1 MGSAVDEVMTIL
13 DQYEISD
20 FEHEVIY
27 VDVDEVLKILDQY
40 EVSDLVHAVVYIDK
54 EGFRRYRAVEPPL
67 SREEMETLSRLKQA
81 IQNVG
86 GVRDGV
92 LRHARER
99 RVEYLE
105 ELVKRAVAEFKIKLD
120 ERTWGKMMYYLR
132 RDLLGYGVLDPLIR
146 DQYIEDVHV
155 DGPGHVYIWHS
166 RWESLRTDVV
176 LSLDDLDGYVQRL
189 SAVVGKSVSYA
200 EPILE
205 GMLPEGFRV
214 ELAAPPISPRGPS
227 FVIRKYFVVP
237 ITLVDM
243 VKMGT
248 ISADAVAYLW
258 LMLDYGRNIVIVGPT
273 GAGKTT
279 LLNALLYLIRPDAK
293 IFTIE
298 DTREINIVHEHWQA
312 LVTRPSRVEA
322 VRDVSAFDLLAVAMR
337 SRPDYVVVG
346 EVRGEEAY
354 VLFQAFGSGHSG
366 ATTIHAETIEEA
378 VRRLMARPMNVPPM
392 QVSLAHVFVRVLR
405 VKVGNSIVRRVVEIA
420 ENMGVARGNRPRLH
434 YIFRWNPEKDVLEHV
449 EEGRHLETIARTR
462 FVPLDFLK
470 AEYRRRRELIAAMV
484 ERGYS
489 TPHIVAK
496 VFTRYHRNPEAAL
509 EAVRTGKI

>member
-1 MGSAVDEVMTIL
+1 MGSAVDEVLKVL

-20 FEHEVIY
+20 
-27 VDVDEVLKILDQY
+27 
-40 EVSDLVHAVVYIDK
+40 LVRAVVYLDK

-67 SREEMETLSRLKQA
+67 SREEVETLARLKRA

-86 GVRDGV
+86 EVRDGV
-92 LRHARER
+92 LRLARER
-99 RVEYLE
+99 RAEYLE
-105 ELVKRAVAEFKIKLD
+105 ELAKRAVAEFKIKLD

-155 DGPGHVYIWHS
+155 DGPGPVYIWHS
-166 RWESLRTDVV
+166 RWESLKTDVV
-176 LSLDDLDGYVQRL
+176 LSPDDLDGYVQRF
-189 SAVVGKSVSYA
+189 SALVGKSISYA
-200 EPILE
+200 DPILE

-312 LVTRPSRVEA
+312 LVTRPSRAEA
-322 VRDVSAFDLLAVAMR
+322 VRDVSAFDLLAIAMR

-366 ATTIHAETIEEA
+366 ATTIHAETIEDA
-378 VRRLMARPMNVPPM
+378 VRRLLTRPMNVPPM
-392 QVSLAHVFVRVLR
+392 LVGLAHVFVRILR

-420 ENMGVARGNRPRLH
+420 ENMGVARGGRPRLH
-434 YIFRWNPEKDVLEHV
+434 YIFRWNPEKDALEPV
-449 EEGRHLETIARTR
+449 EESRHLETIARTR
-462 FVPLDFLK
+462 FVSLDFLK
-470 AEYRRRRELIAAMV
+470 AEYKRRRELIAAMV

-489 TPHIVAK
+489 TPYIVAK
-496 VFTRYHRNPEAAL
+496 VFTQYHLNPEAAL
-509 EAVRTGKI
+509 EAVKAGRI

>member
-1 MGSAVDEVMTIL
+1 MGSAVDKVLKIL

-20 FEHEVIY
+20 
-27 VDVDEVLKILDQY
+27 
-40 EVSDLVHAVVYIDK
+40 LVHALIYIDR
-54 EGFRRYRAVEPPL
+54 EGFRRYRAMEPLL
-67 SREEMETLSRLKQA
+67 SREEAETLARLKRA

-86 GVRDGV
+86 EVRDRV
-92 LRHARER
+92 LKLARER
-99 RVEYLE
+99 RAEYLE
-105 ELVKRAVAEFKIKLD
+105 ELAKRAASEFKIRVEEKA
-120 ERTWGKMMYYLR
+120 WGKLMYYLR

-146 DQYIEDVHV
+146 DPYIEDIHV
-155 DGPGHVYIWHS
+155 DGPGAVYVWHS
-166 RWESLRTDVV
+166 RWESLKTDVA
-176 LSLDDLDGYVQRL
+176 LPADDLDGYVQRF
-189 SAVVGKSVSYA
+189 SALAGKSVSYA
-200 EPILE
+200 DPILE

-227 FVIRKYFVVP
+227 FVIRKYFVEP

-293 IFTIE
+293 ILTIE

-312 LVTRPSRVEA
+312 LVTRPSRVEG
-322 VRDVSAFDLLAVAMR
+322 VRDVSAFDLLAIAMR

-366 ATTIHAETIEEA
+366 ATTIHAETIEDA
-378 VRRLMARPMNVPPM
+378 VRRLLTRPMNVPPM
-392 QVSLAHVFVRVLR
+392 LVGLAHVFVRILR
-405 VKVGNSIVRRVVEIA
+405 VKVGDRVVRRVVEIA
-420 ENMGVARGNRPRLH
+420 EYMGVARGGRPHLH
-434 YIFRWNPEKDVLEHV
+434 YVFRWNPEKDALESV
-449 EEGRHLETIARTR
+449 DEGRHLETIARTR
-462 FVPLDFLK
+462 FVSLDFLK
-470 AEYRRRRELIAAMV
+470 AEYRRRRELIVAMV

-489 TPHIVAK
+489 TPYIVAK
-496 VFTRYHRNPEAAL
+496 IFTQYHLNPEAAL
-509 EAVRTGKI
+509 EVVKAGRI

>member
-1 MGSAVDEVMTIL
+1 MGSA
-13 DQYEISD
+13 
-20 FEHEVIY
+20 
-27 VDVDEVLKILDQY
+27 VDEVLKILDQY
-40 EVSDLVHAVVYIDK
+40 EISDLVHALIYIDR
-54 EGFRRYRAVEPPL
+54 EGFKRYRAVEPPL
-67 SREEMETLSRLKQA
+67 SREEAETLARLKRA

-86 GVRDGV
+86 EVRDGV
-92 LRHARER
+92 LRLARER
-99 RVEYLE
+99 RAEYLE
-105 ELVKRAVAEFKIKLD
+105 ELAKRAVAEFKIKLD

-155 DGPGHVYIWHS
+155 DGPGPVYIWHS
-166 RWESLRTDVV
+166 RWESLKTDVV
-176 LSLDDLDGYVQRL
+176 LSPDDLDGYVQRF
-189 SAVVGKSVSYA
+189 SALVGKSISYA
-200 EPILE
+200 DPILE

-227 FVIRKYFVVP
+227 FVIRKYFVAP

-312 LVTRPSRVEA
+312 LVTRPSRAEA
-322 VRDVSAFDLLAVAMR
+322 VRDVSAFDLLAIAMR

-366 ATTIHAETIEEA
+366 ATTIHAETIEDA
-378 VRRLMARPMNVPPM
+378 VRRLLTRPMNVPPM
-392 QVSLAHVFVRVLR
+392 LVGLAHVFVRILR

-420 ENMGVARGNRPRLH
+420 ENMGVARGGRPRLH
-434 YIFRWNPEKDVLEHV
+434 YIFRWNPEKDALEPG
-449 EEGRHLETIARTR
+449 EESRHLETIARTR
-462 FVPLDFLK
+462 FVSLDFLK

-496 VFTRYHRNPEAAL
+496 VFTQYHLNPEAAL
-509 EAVRTGKI
+509 EAVRAGRI